1 MVEDGS
7 GITAFRAAR
16 DYLLAHPDDYATAYQ
31 EFRWPELTDFNWARD
46 WFDGVL
52 SVERGDQTAL
62 WIVEEDGSDTKATF
76 AEMSSRSSQV
86 AGWLRARGVGRGD
99 HLLLMLGNQIEL
111 WETIL
116 AAIKLGVVIIPAS
129 TLLGTADLTDRVER
143 GHVAHVVARSVDT
156 PRFEGV
162 PHGWTRIAVGDPV
175 EGWLRYDD
183 SYDSLDDSSED
194 GPTRASD
201 PLLLYF
207 TSGTT
212 AQPKLVEHTHE
223 SYPVGHLSTMYWIG
237 LRPGDVHLNI
247 SSPGWAKHAWSN
259 VFAPW
264 NAGATILIVN
274 QSRFAAGGLLD
285 SIVRCGVTT
294 FCAPPTVWRMLIQAD
309 LAAWR

>member
-1 MVEDGS
+1 MADDSS

-16 DYLLAHPDDYATAYQ
+16 DYLLAHRDDYATAYQ
-31 EFRWPELTDFNWARD
+31 EFRWPEITEFNWARD

-52 SVERGDQTAL
+52 ATERPDQTAL
-62 WIVEEDGSDTKATF
+62 WIVEEDGTETKATF
-76 AEMSSRSSQV
+76 AEMSSRSEQV
-86 AGWLRARGVGRGD
+86 AGWLRAHGVERGD

-207 TSGTT
+207 TSG
-212 AQPKLVEHTHE
+212 
-223 SYPVGHLSTMYWIG
+223 
-237 LRPGDVHLNI
+237 
-247 SSPGWAKHAWSN
+247 
-259 VFAPW
+259 
-264 NAGATILIVN
+264 
-274 QSRFAAGGLLD
+274 
-285 SIVRCGVTT
+285 
-294 FCAPPTVWRMLIQAD
+294 
-309 LAAWR
+309 